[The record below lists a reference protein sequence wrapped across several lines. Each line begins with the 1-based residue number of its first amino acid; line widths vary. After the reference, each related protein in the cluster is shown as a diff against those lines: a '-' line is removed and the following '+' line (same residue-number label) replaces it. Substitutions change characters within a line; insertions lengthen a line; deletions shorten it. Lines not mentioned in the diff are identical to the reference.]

1 VEQPIRRLRFD
12 FTLRP
17 YLSDA
22 RNRLARV
29 NNMLEKKGVHVRFL
43 LGPAGTGK
51 TFQCLHAI
59 RTELTQS
66 PQGLPLLFLAPKQ
79 ATFQIERQ
87 LLADESL
94 EGFTRLHIVSF
105 ERLASHTLTAL
116 GLPEPRLLN
125 NEGRVMILRALLAR
139 HHRELQLFRASARL
153 PGFAQQL
160 SSLLRELQ
168 CAQISPERLA
178 ELAAKRG
185 DTPLARKLADIAFLY
200 GKYLDWLAQEN
211 VQDADRL
218 LDIAAMALNEA
229 AKTTGV
235 TPRFGGLWLDGFAE
249 MTEQELSLLQAFLP
263 WCTQATLAFCCEP
276 SAFREREGFTLWS
289 LVAHTARRCFNAV
302 TAVVPDAKIVSL
314 ERDPATYRFST
325 SPEIAHIE
333 RHWGHG
339 ASFPD
344 APAATHIVRCVTP
357 EDEVTFAARE
367 ICRHVR
373 GGGRHRD
380 VSVLVR
386 RLEPYQDIVRRVFA
400 RYEIPCFIDRRESIA
415 HHPLAELTRFT
426 LRTVAFGWKT
436 DDWFGLLKSGLVT
449 TPDLDVDWL
458 ENEALAR
465 GWEGQQW
472 LEPIHI
478 EGDPVLTERLE
489 ALRSHAI
496 KPLRD
501 FQAQLAGASGAYKP
515 TGLELANALRQ
526 LWRAFRVSEQ
536 LNEWAEES
544 SAAAVH
550 ATAWDQMNE
559 WLQTLALGF
568 AHEPVPLREWLPIVE
583 AGLAGLT
590 VGVIPPA
597 LDQVLVGSIDRSRSP
612 DLRIAFVLGVNEG
625 IFPAPPPDPVLLTES
640 DRTELQAS
648 LHLAASPRQQL
659 AHERFYGY
667 IALTRPREKLFVTF
681 SEADRQGR
689 KLHPSVFITH
699 LQRLFPLLT
708 IENGHDSSTPAQ
720 AVHPTELFAPLLR
733 AAQSGDP
740 AALNLLQHEVF
751 EPVRSVAET
760 WRQPRKSKLS
770 SEIVERLYPQ
780 RLVTSVS
787 RLEEFAACRFRF
799 FIKVGLRAKERLRYE
814 VDVRHTGTFQH
825 EVLKAFHERVRAEFK
840 SWHNITPATARNLIK
855 EIANALLPVFK
866 DGVLIAT
873 DRARVESGNLISALE
888 DFIETIVG
896 WMTQYEFEPA
906 AVELQFGDG
915 GPLPP
920 WELDLAGGRK
930 LAFTGSVDRV
940 DLWVDPATRTAHV
953 VVMDYKSSARNVD
966 ATLLASGVQMQLFAY
981 LSALRK
987 VPQAAA
993 LFGAERVAAAGV
1005 FYVTLRGTYA
1015 SAARRDEVL
1024 ANATDARRDAYKHR
1038 GRFIHELLSAFDK
1051 DHRTR
1056 GNGDQFS
1063 YRLKKDGGLY
1073 ANCVDPIP
1081 AQTLNELLDAV
1092 EQQLTSMGNSIFAGD
1107 ISANPYRHANKTP
1120 CEHCDYGS
1128 VCRIDHWTH
1137 EFRAL
1142 SVKVAE

>member
-1 VEQPIRRLRFD
+1 
-12 FTLRP
+12 
-17 YLSDA
+17 
-22 RNRLARV
+22 
-29 NNMLEKKGVHVRFL
+29 MLEKKGVQVRFL

-51 TFQCLHAI
+51 TFQCLEEI
-59 RTELTQS
+59 RTELARS
-66 PQGLPLLFLAPKQ
+66 PEGLPLLFLAPKQ

-87 LLADESL
+87 LLANDSL

-116 GLPEPRLLN
+116 GLPEPRLVS

-139 HHRELQLFRASARL
+139 HHRELKLFRASARL

-160 SSLLRELQ
+160 STLLRELQ
-168 CAQISPERLA
+168 SAQISPERLG
-178 ELAAKRG
+178 ELAEKRG
-185 DTPLARKLADIAFLY
+185 DTPLARKLSDIAFLY
-200 GKYLDWLAQEN
+200 RNYLDWLAHEK
-211 VQDADRL
+211 VQDADCL
-218 LDIAAMALNEA
+218 LDIAATALNEA
-229 AKTTGV
+229 AKTIGP

-263 WCTQATLAFCCEP
+263 WCTQATLAFCCES
-276 SAFREREGFTLWS
+276 SAFQNSGGFTLWS

-302 TAVVPDAKIVSL
+302 TTVVPDAKIVPL
-314 ERDPATYRFST
+314 ERNPTTYRYT
-325 SPEIAHIE
+325 GSPEIAHIE
-333 RHWGHG
+333 QHWAQSA
-339 ASFPD
+339 ASSN
-344 APAATHIVRCVTP
+344 APENTHVIRCVTP
-357 EDEVTFAARE
+357 EDEVICAARE

-373 GGGRHRD
+373 GGGRYRD

-386 RLEPYQDIVRRVFA
+386 RLEPYQDIVRRVFN
-400 RYEIPCFIDRRESIA
+400 RYDIPCFIDRRESIA
-415 HHPLAELTRFT
+415 HHPLAELTRYT

-436 DDWFGLLKSGLVT
+436 EDWFGLLKSGLVSA
-449 TPDLDVDWL
+449 PELDVDWL

-465 GWEGQQW
+465 GWEGERW
-472 LEPIHI
+472 LEPIQI
-478 EGDPVLTERLE
+478 EVDPFLATRLE
-489 ALRSHAI
+489 ALRGGAV

-501 FQAQLAGASGAYKP
+501 FQAQMAGSNGAYRP
-515 TGLELANALRQ
+515 TGLELSNALRQ
-526 LWRAFRVSEQ
+526 LWRAFRVNEQ
-536 LNEWAEES
+536 LNAWAEES

-559 WLQTLALGF
+559 WLQTMALGF
-568 AHEPVPLREWLPIVE
+568 AHEPVALRDWLPIVE

-640 DRTELQAS
+640 DREELQAS
-648 LHLAASPRQQL
+648 LRLAASPRQQL

-667 IALTRPREKLFVTF
+667 IALTRPRERLFVTF
-681 SEADRQGR
+681 SESDRQGR
-689 KLHPSVFITH
+689 KLHPSVFITQ
-699 LQRLFPLLT
+699 LQRLFPQLE
-708 IENGHDSSTPAQ
+708 IENGHSLSST

-733 AAQSGDP
+733 AAQLGEP
-740 AALNLLQHEVF
+740 AALALLQHEVF
-751 EPVRSVAET
+751 APVRSAAET
-760 WRQPRKSKLS
+760 WQRPRAKNLS
-770 SEIVERLYPQ
+770 PEIVNRLYPPP

-799 FIKVGLRAKERLRYE
+799 FVKVGLRAKERILYE
-814 VDVRHTGTFQH
+814 VDARHTGTFQH
-825 EVLKAFHERVRAEFK
+825 EVLKAFHERVRTEYK
-840 SWHNITPATARNLIK
+840 SWHNITPMLARNLIK
-855 EIANALLPVFK
+855 EIATALLPEFK
-866 DGVLIAT
+866 GGVLIAT

-906 AVELQFGDG
+906 AVELQFGDQ

-940 DLWVDPATRTAHV
+940 DLWIDPATRTAHV
-953 VVMDYKSSARNVD
+953 VVMDYKSSARTID
-966 ATLLASGVQMQLFAY
+966 TTLLASGVQMQLFAY

-993 LFGAERVAAAGV
+993 LFGAERVSAAGV
-1005 FYVTLRGTYA
+1005 FYVTLRGTYS
-1015 SAARRDEVL
+1015 SAARRDEIL
-1024 ANATDARRDAYKHR
+1024 ATATDARRLAYKHR
-1038 GRFIHELLSAFDK
+1038 GRFSHDLLSVFDK
-1051 DHRTR
+1051 NNAP
-1056 GNGDQFS
+1056 GGSGDQFS

-1073 ANCVDPIP
+1073 ANCADPIP
-1081 AQTLNELLDAV
+1081 TATLDQLLDAV
-1092 EQQLTSMGNSIFAGD
+1092 EQQLMTMGNSIFAGD
-1107 ISANPYRHANKTP
+1107 ISVNPYRHGKKQP
-1120 CEHCDYGS
+1120 CEHCDFGP

-1142 SVKVAE
+1142 KPAE